1 MTNTPELSTIAA
13 LAHNRAPRK
22 LAAGEVIF
30 QDGDPGDR
38 MFGIVSGTIQ
48 LSWDGEGVETLGPG
62 SCFGAGALVDPDHR
76 RFGSATAI
84 CDAELLE
91 MNREEFLFAMQ
102 ELPVFGLEILHDLE
116 QRLEQLKLKAVA
128 G

>member
-22 LAAGEVIF
+22 LAAGEVI
-30 QDGDPGDR
+30 
-38 MFGIVSGTIQ
+38 T
-48 LSWDGEGVETLGPG
+48 
-62 SCFGAGALVDPDHR
+62 
-76 RFGSATAI
+76 TAI
-84 CDAELLE
+84 SDAELLE
-91 MNREEFLFAMQ
+91 MNRQEFLFAMQ
-102 ELPVFGLEILHDLE
+102 ELPVFGLEMQHDLE